1 MSLRAPVALSF
12 PIGAK
17 NPVRIGNVGSYI
29 TPTQLPFRAVLAACY
44 ALSLHRLS
52 WPLLFGEIGIR
63 SGLRPHL
70 RIVCRLAHRNKHKF

>member
-29 TPTQLPFRAVLAACY
+29 TPTQPPYQAVLAACY

-52 WPLLFGEIGIR
+52 WPLLFGEMGT
-63 SGLRPHL
+63 GQWLRHPPV
-70 RIVCRLAHRNKHKF
+70 IFCRLAHRNNH